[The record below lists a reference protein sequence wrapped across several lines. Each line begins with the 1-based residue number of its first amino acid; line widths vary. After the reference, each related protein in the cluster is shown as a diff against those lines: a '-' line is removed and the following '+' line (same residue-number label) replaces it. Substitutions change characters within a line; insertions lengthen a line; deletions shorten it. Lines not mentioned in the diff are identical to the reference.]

1 MERRVKMTTEAK
13 IQLTSTEL
21 GTLWMTYQSTSASLK
36 LFDLFKEKTIDKE
49 AQNILSD
56 YTTECQNIKSNI
68 ENIFKNDNAIIPMG
82 FLEAD
87 IIKEATPLFDDFF
100 NIMFLRQM
108 MKLNLGNSAIAS
120 AMSYMKEVNDVLKL
134 NYDVANNYFM
144 RSSNYLLKK
153 GVLPSPPYA
162 TMPIQVEFIE
172 DKNYMSGFHIISDKR
187 ALNTVEVGY
196 ITEAI
201 QSNIVGMQ
209 LMTGFAQVAKESE
222 VKAYF
227 IEGKELSKKTI
238 TDLSDLLL
246 QSDIQ
251 PPSTWAGK
259 ATNSQV
265 PLFSDKLMMYI
276 TSLLSSAGIGYTAM
290 GTSFSMRSDLHLKF
304 AEIAKHI
311 FDFAKKGGKIA
322 IKHRWMEEPPQME
335 DRNQLTK

>member
-1 MERRVKMTTEAK
+1 M
-13 IQLTSTEL
+13 
-21 GTLWMTYQSTSASLK
+21 
-36 LFDLFKEKTIDKE
+36 
-49 AQNILSD
+49 
-56 YTTECQNIKSNI
+56 
-68 ENIFKNDNAIIPMG
+68 
-82 FLEAD
+82 
-87 IIKEATPLFDDFF
+87 
-100 NIMFLRQM
+100 
-108 MKLNLGNSAIAS
+108 
-120 AMSYMKEVNDVLKL
+120 
-134 NYDVANNYFM
+134 
-144 RSSNYLLKK
+144 
-153 GVLPSPPYA
+153 
-162 TMPIQVEFIE
+162 QVEFIE
-172 DKNYMSGFHIISDKR
+172 DKNYMSGFHIITDKR

-222 VKAYF
+222 VKDYF

-265 PLFSDKLMMYI
+265 PPFSDKLMMYV
-276 TSLLSSAGIGYTAM
+276 TGLLSSAGIGYTAM
-290 GTSFSMRSDLHLKF
+290 GTSFSMRGDLHIKF

-311 FDFAKKGGKIA
+311 FDFAKKGGKIG